1 MSHTDKLTDAVNR
14 TAEDAAATLSDKA
27 RETVDLVEKTAS
39 EAIDDHRN
47 SASRYVTDLG
57 TAAFAAAHSLSNSGH
72 TRTSEY
78 ANSAAR
84 ALDDAGYQLGSY
96 DVGNLIEDAADV
108 VRRNPGLSAAIAAL
122 AGYSLVKLA
131 SGSRNS
137 ANRTY

>member
-1 MSHTDKLTDAVNR
+1 MSHVDKLTDAAAR
-14 TAEDAAATLSDKA
+14 TAEDAAATVTEKA

-39 EAIDDHRN
+39 ETIDDQRN

-72 TRTSEY
+72 TRSSEY
-78 ANSAAR
+78 ANVAAQ
-84 ALDDAGYQLGSY
+84 ALDDAGYQLSAY
-96 DVGNLIEDAADV
+96 DVGNLVEDAAEV

-131 SGSRNS
+131 SGNRNS
-137 ANRTY
+137 SKRVY